1 MGACGGCALP
11 GAAGHPAELSQGLR
25 SQVPRT
31 WQNACR
37 SRRQELEVPRRGCPT
52 PGAVSRA
59 ALGQVSRGSQG
70 DNARGHTWILK
81 ILPVNE
87 QIALTVSRLAIMIID
102 FNSSSSFLSFLREPS
117 ASTTGGAWLNKRYGD
132 VRSCRAGQRWG
143 FVARAAAPG
152 PEPSAPPAPP
162 VSMPGWPRGKQGSG
176 GGNLHVWGC
185 AGQAGGHGAMAPR
198 PGGWHSGCPLAA
210 RGPSHGGSPPGHRP
224 RSRAPAQRGVSGVSP
239 GEEGGRPARPGLRC
253 L

>member
-11 GAAGHPAELSQGLR
+11 GAARHPAEPSQGLR

-37 SRRQELEVPRRGCPT
+37 SRRQELEAPRRGCPT
-52 PGAVSRA
+52 LGAASRA
-59 ALGQVSRGSQG
+59 ASGQVSQGSRG
-70 DNARGHTWILK
+70 DDARGHTWILK

-117 ASTTGGAWLNKRYGD
+117 ASTAGGAWLNKRYGD

-176 GGNLHVWGC
+176 GGNLHVRGC
-185 AGQAGGHGAMAPR
+185 AGQAGGHGATAPQ

-210 RGPSHGGSPPGHRP
+210 RGPSHGGSPPPGTDPAAEPP
-224 RSRAPAQRGVSGVSP
+224 RSVA
-239 GEEGGRPARPGLRC
+239 
-253 L
+253 